1 MSYTPC
7 CLVVLILKTNVAA
20 LGGPSAAHSRI
31 NLLNFKSFQPCRQAH
46 GNRVVWQALRWYV
59 FIYFTHTMT
68 LTAPGVISNGCH
80 AQHAPPQRT
89 HEREIWH
96 WNREG
101 LVPSLVGVAMMR
113 RETWH
118 ENREGLVP
126 LPFRGCDMASHSHVA
141 STPSLAGVAMMKR
154 EIWHENREGL
164 VPLPHLVLEQGGL
177 VPPLIP

>member
-7 CLVVLILKTNVAA
+7 CLVVLILKTNVTA

-96 WNREG
+96 
-101 LVPSLVGVAMMR
+101 
-113 RETWH
+113 

-164 VPLPHLVLEQGGL
+164 VPLPHLALEQGGL